1 MELLK
6 SSKIYLQKWCTKKI
20 TAIPSWESGEFDSGV
35 CHLETS
41 DEDQLPKHRSDGW
54 SWQLSSHLRRTWPQ
68 WSYHEM
74 HREIVKKVKFMPHL
88 HFIKKRSANDEFIQL
103 TDGWYMSNIN
113 VYYWYTLFCIYH
125 FIYIYIYQL
134 FYEYYMNSVSIGRS
148 PPYLPSFFHVV
159 KSPPSNTVYLVA
171 FWSWRNWS
179 PSTAEDA
186 MVMYLQTAPRSHTDS
201 HPQEWCVHHVSATVV
216 LASALRRKKL

>member
-1 MELLK
+1 MMYEK
-6 SSKIYLQKWCTKKI
+6 NH
-20 TAIPSWESGEFDSGV
+20 AIPSWESGEFDSEV

-74 HREIVKKVKFMPHL
+74 VKKVTFMPHL
-88 HFIKKRSANDEFIQL
+88 HFIKKRSANDEFIQ

-113 VYYWYTLFCIYH
+113 VYYWYTLFCIYE
-125 FIYIYIYQL
+125 L
-134 FYEYYMNSVSIGRS
+134 FYYMNSVSIGRS

-179 PSTAEDA
+179 LSTAEDA

-201 HPQEWCVHHVSATVV
+201 HPQEWCVRHVSATVV

>member
-103 TDGWYMSNIN
+103 TDGMIH
-113 VYYWYTLFCIYH
+113 VKHQCILLIYPILYIS
-125 FIYIYIYQL
+125 FYIYIYQL

-179 PSTAEDA
+179 LSTAEDA